1 MKYRPLRPR
10 RGLRGSR
17 AVIRAHRPW
26 RSSALGAV
34 LLLAVGAGA
43 AWWAYDA
50 GQRTVPAHRTP
61 ELLEARAPQPAS
73 AQAELVAQLKAATD
87 ERDRLRAGAD
97 TVEAELR
104 MARAAQ
110 ERLAEQL
117 KAAEAETAQLKEDL
131 GFFETL
137 LPAADDMSGTS
148 GTSGTSGVHVRSFRV
163 ARDEAQPHAVH
174 YRLLVMQGGSRA
186 FVPQP
191 EFQGSLEFTVS
202 AMRAGKPLTLTV
214 PQAGGAALPRVKFQ
228 HYQRLEGDL
237 AVPPD
242 AEIRAVSVRIVQN
255 GQVRAT
261 QSATP

>member
-17 AVIRAHRPW
+17 AVIRAHRSW
-26 RSSALGAV
+26 RSWMMGAV
-34 LLLAVGAGA
+34 LLLAIGVGLAV
-43 AWWAYDA
+43 WAYDA
-50 GQRTVPAHRTP
+50 GQRGTQGPSVGGAVTP
-61 ELLEARAPQPAS
+61 EPAV
-73 AQAELVAQLKAATD
+73 QDAELRDALKAVTG

-97 TVEAELR
+97 TAEAELR

-117 KAAEAETAQLKEDL
+117 KAAEAESAQLKEDL

-137 LPAADDMSGTS
+137 LPATGD
-148 GTSGTSGVHVRSFRV
+148 TSGVHVRSFRV
-163 ARDEAQPHAVH
+163 TRDETQPHALH

-191 EFQGSLEFTVS
+191 EFQGNLEFTIT
-202 AMRAGKPLTLTV
+202 ALRAGKPLTVTA
-214 PQAGGAALPRVKFQ
+214 PQSGGPSLPQVRFQ
-228 HYQRLEGDL
+228 HYQRIEGDL

-242 AEIRAVSVRIVQN
+242 AEIRAVAVRVVQN
-255 GQVRAT
+255 GQVRAA
-261 QSATP
+261 QSVSP

>member
-26 RSSALGAV
+26 RSWMMGAV
-34 LLLAVGAGA
+34 LLLAIGAGVA
-43 AWWAYDA
+43 VWAYEA
-50 GQRTVPAHRTP
+50 GQRTGQRTGQHRPTGAPEPEAANVRQPVP
-61 ELLEARAPQPAS
+61 
-73 AQAELVAQLKAATD
+73 AQAELLAQLKAATD

-97 TVEAELR
+97 TAEAELR

-137 LPAADDMSGTS
+137 LPATGD
-148 GTSGTSGVHVRSFRV
+148 TSGVHVRSFRV
-163 ARDEAQPHAVH
+163 TRDEARPHALH

-191 EFQGSLEFTVS
+191 EFQGNLEFTIS
-202 AMRAGKPLTLTV
+202 AMRGGKPATLTV
-214 PQAGGAALPRVKFQ
+214 PQAGGPGLPPVKFQ
-228 HYQRLEGDL
+228 HYQRIEGDL
-237 AVPPD
+237 PVPQD
-242 AEIRAVSVRIVQN
+242 AEIRSVSVRIVQN
-255 GQVRAT
+255 GQVRAV
-261 QSATP
+261 QSAAP

>member
-26 RSSALGAV
+26 RSWLMGVAMVVALAIG
-34 LLLAVGAGA
+34 LAV
-43 AWWAYDA
+43 WAYDA
-50 GQRTVPAHRTP
+50 GQRMHRSP
-61 ELLEARAPQPAS
+61 DLGGANEQLRGQLRAVTA
-73 AQAELVAQLKAATD
+73 

-110 ERLAEQL
+110 ERLADQL
-117 KAAEAETAQLKEDL
+117 KAAEAEAAQLKEDL

-137 LPAADDMSGTS
+137 LPAAGNASGDAA
-148 GTSGTSGVHVRSFRV
+148 GVHVRSFRV
-163 ARDEAQPHAVH
+163 TRDEVQPQTLH
-174 YRLLVMQGGSRA
+174 YRLLIMQGGSRA

-191 EFQGSLEFTVS
+191 EFQGDLEFTIS
-202 AMRAGKPLTLTV
+202 AVRGGKPLTV
-214 PQAGGAALPRVKFQ
+214 SAPQPNGPRLPQVRFQ
-228 HYQRLEGDL
+228 HYQRIEGNL
-237 AVPPD
+237 AVPQD

>member
-26 RSSALGAV
+26 RSWMMGAV
-34 LLLAVGAGA
+34 LLLAIGAGLA
-43 AWWAYDA
+43 VWAYDA
-50 GQRTVPAHRTP
+50 GHRPTSAPETGAANAGQPVP
-61 ELLEARAPQPAS
+61 
-73 AQAELVAQLKAATD
+73 AQAELLAQLKAATD

-97 TVEAELR
+97 TAEAELR

-137 LPAADDMSGTS
+137 LPATGD
-148 GTSGTSGVHVRSFRV
+148 TSGVHVRSFRV
-163 ARDEAQPHAVH
+163 TRDEAQPHALH

-191 EFQGSLEFTVS
+191 EFQGNLEFTIS
-202 AMRAGKPLTLTV
+202 AMRAGKPTMLAV
-214 PQAGGAALPRVKFQ
+214 PQAGGPGLPPVKFQ
-228 HYQRLEGDL
+228 HYQRIEGDL
-237 AVPPD
+237 PVPQD
-242 AEIRAVSVRIVQN
+242 AEIRSVSVRIVQN
-255 GQVRAT
+255 GQVRAV
-261 QSATP
+261 QSAAP